1 MSNSLV
7 KRYFYLVDKLNT
19 CSRQYYVDNKP
30 SIPDTEWDE
39 LYHELLYLEEKW
51 GNKLPKVDSPSKRIG
66 HTIEASIMEKVSLKY
81 RMLSLENC
89 FDEKGISNFVKAT
102 KAVRPNCK
110 YYVEDKLDGLAI
122 ELYYKRG
129 KLIRAATRGDGYVGE
144 NVTHTVKTI
153 KNIPKTIAYKDEL
166 LIYGE
171 VVVHYD
177 DFKQFNHERVFNG
190 GTPYSH
196 PRSLAAGGVRQL
208 DVEKASK
215 TPLSFYAYKSV
226 CHDITSKLGDSK
238 FVINYIEGLGFKTP
252 KHTMG
257 DCETASGLIKMIK
270 MWETRPGKNYY
281 PVDGLVIK
289 VLSLRDAEVLGE
301 KAKVPR
307 WAIAYKYKEQEYKT
321 EIEAIEPQVGRTG
334 VITPVAKLKPVNING
349 VIVSKATLNNY
360 DFVKKLGV
368 GIGDIVAVKRAG
380 EVIPNITK
388 VVRSQ
393 SKELFRPPDWCMSC
407 NVLLRR
413 REGSVK
419 MYCTNCECPGR
430 LLSRTVHFVS
440 RSALNIE
447 GLGKGIIKD
456 LIKGQVIKNLSDV
469 YGLTYGYLMSYWG
482 KSKTKTIINIINSVQ
497 SRKSVKLSKFI
508 FALGIEG
515 VGHESAEK
523 IAKRVET
530 LDEFL
535 KFETYKLEFLS
546 QPARKGLDECVEYV
560 KRETESMLDYGLV
573 VEDEVVEKGKKLATA
588 SKLNNA
594 TVVITGTLP
603 VSRTEAKSFLEGYGV
618 KVSSAL
624 SGKTS
629 FLLCGEKAGSK
640 LTKAEKLGVKI
651 IQWNDLDAMI
661 RGAK

>member
-1 MSNSLV
+1 MNMT
-7 KRYFYLVDKLNT
+7 KRYLYLVDKLNT

-30 SIPDTEWDE
+30 SISDTEWDE

-129 KLIRAATRGDGYVGE
+129 KLIRAATRGDGYIGE
-144 NVTHTVKTI
+144 NVTHTVRTI

-177 DFKQFNHERVFNG
+177 DFKQFNLERIFNG

-226 CHDITSKLGDSK
+226 CHEITSKLGDSK
-238 FVINYIEGLGFKTP
+238 FVINYIEELGFKTP
-252 KHTMG
+252 KMTIEN
-257 DCETASGLIKMIK
+257 CENELGLIKMVEA
-270 MWETRPGKNYY
+270 WENRPGKNYY

-289 VLSLRDAEVLGE
+289 VLSLRDAEALGE

-307 WAIAYKYKEQEYKT
+307 WAIAYKFKETEYET
-321 EIEAIEPQVGRTG
+321 RINSITLQVGRTG
-334 VITPVAKLKPVNING
+334 VITPVAELEPVDIDG
-349 VIVSKATLNNY
+349 VKVSRATLNNF
-360 DFVKKLGV
+360 DFIKKMGV
-368 GIGDIVAVKRAG
+368 GLGDKVSVKRAG

-388 VVRSQ
+388 VI
-393 SKELFRPPDWCMSC
+393 SKA
-407 NVLLRR
+407 
-413 REGSVK
+413 SVK
-419 MYCTNCECPGR
+419 TYKPPLNCPKCDTCLEKEAGLVKLVCPNFKCSGR
-430 LLSRTVHFVS
+430 LLAQVCHFVS
-440 RSALNIE
+440 RSALNIV
-447 GLGKGIIKD
+447 GLGKETVKD
-456 LIKGQVIKNLSDV
+456 LIEQDALRSVAGV
-469 YGLTYGYLMSYWG
+469 YGLNRNILTDRWG
-482 KSKTKTIINIINSVQ
+482 KSKEITISNLLENI
-497 SRKSVKLSKFI
+497 RKRKHVGLGRFI
-508 FALGIEG
+508 YALGIDG
-515 VGHESAEK
+515 IGQGSASK

-588 SKLNNA
+588 SKLNDA

-651 IQWNDLDAMI
+651 LTWDDVNAMI
-661 RGAK
+661 GGAK